1 MISELLKLINNWFE
15 RSIYHHSII
24 GANAVYMK
32 DILPNKTAAGIPVRI
47 I

>member
-1 MISELLKLINNWFE
+1 MISELLKSANNWFE

-24 GANAVYMK
+24 GANAVYVEGTFQIK
-32 DILPNKTAAGIPVRI
+32 QLLEFPVRI